1 MRYQLIAVG
10 LMLALMAAGAALASE
25 IYKWVD
31 DEGNV
36 HYGDR
41 PVGEQ
46 VELLEIESRPTD
58 PARIQAMNQA
68 RAADRA
74 RATEA
79 KAAAALEQPTA
90 TELREDADER
100 ARKCTVYK
108 AQLEAYTNNRRLYNQ
123 TADGER
129 EYLSDDEVRA
139 TRERAAQQVEEF
151 CS

>member
-10 LMLALMAAGAALASE
+10 LMLALMGASAAPAGE

-46 VELLEIESRPTD
+46 VERLEIESRPTD

-74 RATEA
+74 KAADA

-90 TELREDADER
+90 TELREKADER
-100 ARKCTVYK
+100 TMKCTTYK
-108 AQLEAYTNNRRLYNQ
+108 AQLEAYINNRRLYHQ

-129 EYLSDDEVRA
+129 EYLSDDEIKA

>member
-1 MRYQLIAVG
+1 MRYPIIVVG
-10 LMLALMAAGAALASE
+10 LMLALLGAGGALASE

-41 PVGEQ
+41 PVGEP
-46 VELLEIESRPTD
+46 VERLEIESRPTD

-74 RATEA
+74 KAADA
-79 KAAAALEQPTA
+79 KAAAALEQPT
-90 TELREDADER
+90 TMEVREEADER
-100 ARKCTVYK
+100 ARKCTAYK
-108 AQLEAYTNNRRLYNQ
+108 AQLEAYTNNRRLYHES
-123 TADGER
+123 ADGER
-129 EYLSDDEVRA
+129 EYLSDEEIKA